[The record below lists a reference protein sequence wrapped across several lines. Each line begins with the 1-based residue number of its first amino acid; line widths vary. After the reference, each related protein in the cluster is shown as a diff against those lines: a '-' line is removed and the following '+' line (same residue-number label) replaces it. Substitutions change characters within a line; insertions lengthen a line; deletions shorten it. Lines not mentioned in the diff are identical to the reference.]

1 MAKIIT
7 KIEKIEMVDI
17 SKSVI
22 ILYLRDK
29 VLRGVSRE
37 NTNAKMLVK
46 FQSLYITKSLPHI
59 GCV

>member
-46 FQSLYITKSLPHI
+46 FESLYIAKSLPHI